1 MQSSMSRRTLEEMA
15 TRRDRSGSLW
25 LVQAFSGLLL
35 VFILGAHMIAHHF
48 IVEGGLRDY
57 QQVLD
62 YVANPFVFIIEVV
75 FVIIATIHALLGVR
89 AIVLDLRP
97 PAATVRV
104 VNWVLVA
111 VGAVAIGYGL
121 WLAVALQRAAGA

>member
-1 MQSSMSRRTLEEMA
+1 MQSTMSRRTMEEMA
-15 TRRDRSGSLW
+15 ARRDRSGSLW

-62 YVANPFVFIIEVV
+62 YVANPVV
-75 FVIIATIHALLGVR
+75 FVIEVLFVILGVVHALLGVR
-89 AIVLDLRP
+89 AIIIDLRP
-97 PAATVRV
+97 SAGTLRA
-104 VNWVLVA
+104 VNWGLA
-111 VGAVAIGYGL
+111 FFGLLAIGYGL
-121 WLAVALQRAAGA
+121 WLAVALQRLAG